1 MGRGET
7 LSRGVI
13 HEYPTPYLLRP
24 TPYKSKFTPQKFK
37 GKIMSIKILL
47 ADDHKIIRDG
57 LRSLIEKHPEMDVVG
72 EAENG
77 RTTVQLAQDLDPDVV
92 IMDIS
97 MPDLNAM
104 NATQQIIADV
114 PGIKVIALSMHSDK
128 RFVVGMFKA
137 GASGYLLKD
146 CAFDELEQAIKTVLA
161 DHTYLSPKIATVVI
175 KDYVPYLT
183 EQDSSALSDLS
194 SREREVLQLL
204 AEGKSTKQI
213 AAELYLSAKTIETH
227 RQNIMEK
234 LGVHTLAELI
244 KFAIREG
251 LTSLES

>member
-1 MGRGET
+1 
-7 LSRGVI
+7 
-13 HEYPTPYLLRP
+13 
-24 TPYKSKFTPQKFK
+24 
-37 GKIMSIKILL
+37 MSIKVLL

-57 LRSLIEKHPEMDVVG
+57 LRSLIERHPEMEVVG
-72 EAENG
+72 EAEDG
-77 RTTVQLAQDLDPDVV
+77 RSTVQLARELDPDVV

-97 MPDLNAM
+97 MPDLNGID
-104 NATQQIIADV
+104 ATQQIIAEAPDV
-114 PGIKVIALSMHSDK
+114 KVIALSMHSDR

-161 DHTYLSPKIATVVI
+161 DQTYLSPKIASVVI
-175 KDYVPYLT
+175 KNYVPQLST
-183 EQDSSALSDLS
+183 DDTSAFSVLST
-194 SREREVLQLL
+194 REREVLQLL

-213 AAELYLSAKTIETH
+213 ASDLYLSVKTIETY
-227 RQNIMEK
+227 RQRIMDR
-234 LGVHTLAELI
+234 LDIHNLAELI